1 MSRVLPHPLLSLA
14 LLLMWLMLTRFSL
27 GHALLG
33 GTVAVFAGWSMSALQ
48 PETPRFRRWDRI
60 PRLLWLVWWDI
71 LLSNLAVTRLILTR
85 GRSGRYHSAF
95 VEIPLELRDR
105 TGLAWLAVI
114 ITVTPGTT
122 WIRYDGKRDMLTIHA
137 IGVTDPAANRDL
149 IKARYEALL
158 LEIFE

>member
-60 PRLLWLVWWDI
+60 PG
-71 LLSNLAVTRLILTR
+71 S
-85 GRSGRYHSAF
+85 SGSSGGTSCC
-95 VEIPLELRDR
+95 R
-105 TGLAWLAVI
+105 TWPS
-114 ITVTPGTT
+114 PG
-122 WIRYDGKRDMLTIHA
+122 
-137 IGVTDPAANRDL
+137 
-149 IKARYEALL
+149 
-158 LEIFE
+158 